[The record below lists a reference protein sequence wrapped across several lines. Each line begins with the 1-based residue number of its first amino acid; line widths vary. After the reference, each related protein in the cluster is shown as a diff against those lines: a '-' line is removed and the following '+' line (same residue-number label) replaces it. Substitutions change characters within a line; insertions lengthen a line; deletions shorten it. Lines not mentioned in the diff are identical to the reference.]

1 MYIASNGRKRYSREM
16 PTLEDASKDVGV
28 ARERV
33 QLATLEAIEKLFPS
47 PMNGIEFLGLVLRY
61 ATIKQLTLP
70 SFAQEQSFAVITV
83 KNIRVLSKLIGW
95 SYDTTHKYVALF
107 CALGFFVKGR
117 RQHQVELYFPLD
129 SYVPPESLAALDNLI
144 AEYRPK
150 VRQSAQQVKTRFLL
164 YFSSPQTFF
173 DKMGVPDELQPML
186 QEIRQLFQHEGV
198 DSKKQQ
204 NLLVQIARVVQ
215 RVLPSKQF
223 ETVDTAQ
230 KSLSPPAHPILPSRQ
245 PEDQSSEQ
253 LSLKSNA
260 STLKNRPSKSEKVD
274 PSYKIPLSARPA
286 LPQEKSRPSTPESL
300 MIDSKHQRVDSFPSS
315 TPNVVDSKHQRVDS
329 FSIPVSEKVDFSL
342 LEVDSLEEQEEVMP
356 KSRPLG
362 VDFSHIQE
370 QEGVFL
376 AEKGDFSSLHS
387 TQKVNPLDEKGDF
400 SQKVASIAE
409 NQVDLNDLN
418 NVNVNKII
426 TNNLN
431 NVNVKSLQTLAAF
444 LGTILGEDRSK
455 WGIYVV
461 HLKQYSQ
468 PEAIIAALMKTLS
481 CKFRDGSLHNPP
493 AFFLARSKEYH
504 VAIPADVHQLVDQYA
519 SLSYGQLIETLKQ
532 PASSSKEG
540 HSQGDYQ
547 AKEIKSSALQ
557 VLKAPPLYI
566 QLQSEQA
573 HMSLQDATK
582 LYKQLCNDSRMV
594 LCKKFILPVDV
605 EKTRYVLLLDVT
617 VSNKVRQTFL
627 YSQQEWYERSQNIR
641 TCLSLFESSE
651 TLQRSQNRFAALRDL
666 LKKKTP

>member
-1 MYIASNGRKRYSREM
+1 
-16 PTLEDASKDVGV
+16 
-28 ARERV
+28 
-33 QLATLEAIEKLFPS
+33 
-47 PMNGIEFLGLVLRY
+47 MNGIEFLGLVLRY

-70 SFAQEQSFAVITV
+70 SLAQEQSFAVITV

-117 RQHQVELYFPLD
+117 RQRQVELYFPLD
-129 SYVPPESLAALDNLI
+129 SYIPPESLAALDNLI

-173 DKMGVPDELQPML
+173 DKMGVPSELQPML

-204 NLLVQIARVVQ
+204 NLLVQIAHVVQ

-230 KSLSPPAHPILPSRQ
+230 KSLPTSAHSILSSRQ
-245 PEDQSSEQ
+245 AEDQSSKR

-274 PSYKIPLSARPA
+274 PSYKIPLSAKPA
-286 LPQEKSRPSTPESL
+286 LPQKKSRPSTTENL
-300 MIDSKHQRVDSFPSS
+300 MIDSKQQRVDSFPSS
-315 TPNVVDSKHQRVDS
+315 TQNVVDSKQQRVDS
-329 FSIPVSEKVDFSL
+329 FSIPVSEKADFSL

-356 KSRPLG
+356 KSLPFG

-370 QEGVFL
+370 KEGDFL
-376 AEKGDFSSLHS
+376 AERGDFSSLHS
-387 TQKVNPLDEKGDF
+387 TQKVNPLDEKGDSCCEKSPVRVDFHPTRDDF
-400 SQKVASIAE
+400 SRKVASITE

-461 HLKQYSQ
+461 HLKQHSQ

-504 VAIPADVHQLVDQYA
+504 VAIPADVHQLVDLYA
-519 SLSYGQLIETLKQ
+519 SLSYGQLIEALKQ
-532 PASSSKEG
+532 PASSLKEG
-540 HSQGDYQ
+540 HSQGNYQ
-547 AKEIKSSALQ
+547 AREIKSSALQ

-566 QLQSEQA
+566 QLQPDQA
-573 HMSLQDATK
+573 HMSLQDATE
-582 LYKQLCNDSRMV
+582 LYKQLCNDPRMV

-627 YSQQEWYERSQNIR
+627 YSQQEWYERSQNMR

-651 TLQRSQNRFAALRDL
+651 VLQRSQNRFAVLRDL